1 MQPAATHTQ
10 DDESKQAALWQQ
22 PLEKFTQ
29 RMEAMETKLEAMA
42 MENSRNSQ
50 SNLLPKKSLERKRG
64 R

>member
-10 DDESKQAALWQQ
+10 DDESKQAVLWQQ

-50 SNLLPKKSLERKRG
+50 SNPLPKKSLERKRG